1 MRKVLDDALPLAE
14 MVWRGGVQGRS
25 FDTPERRAG
34 LRQEVRER
42 LSKITD
48 QPVRDAYR
56 ADFERRLD
64 TLFGQGSPA
73 NRPGS
78 GGKWP
83 TGDRRGDKRR
93 FGPPPVTGGEA
104 MRQAGPDQLRLQ
116 GEVILAT
123 VVNHPM
129 LIASRLEALAHLNLP
144 AGQLD
149 KLRQAII
156 DHAAHHPDLD
166 PEGLK
171 DHLMSQGFAAT
182 LPDILRRAGLHRFT
196 LPSAQLTTAGE
207 GLDHV
212 LGLLRE
218 RAMQQEADAAA
229 RQFGEALTDEAQAR
243 FERAR
248 DLALEGE
255 SRRRDIDGP
264 EQGG

>member
-1 MRKVLDDALPLAE
+1 
-14 MVWRGGVQGRS
+14 VQGRS

-42 LSKITD
+42 LSRIAD
-48 QPVRDAYR
+48 RPVQEAYR
-56 ADFERRLD
+56 ADFDRRLD
-64 TLFGQGSPA
+64 ALFGQGKSA
-73 NRPGS
+73 QGQAGQQGRPWSAGQRK
-78 GGKWP
+78 GE
-83 TGDRRGDKRR
+83 KRR
-93 FGPPPVTGGEA
+93 FGPPPAMGGEA
-104 MRQAGPDQLRLQ
+104 VRQAVPDQLRLQ

-123 VVNHPM
+123 LINHP
-129 LIASRLEALAHLNLP
+129 LLVASRIEALAHLNLP

-156 DHAAHHPDLD
+156 DHAAHHSELD

-171 DHLMSQGFAAT
+171 DHLISQGFAAI
-182 LPDILRRAGLHRFT
+182 LPEILRRSALNRFT
-196 LPSAQLTTAGE
+196 LPSASLEAAGE

-229 RQFGEALTDEAQAR
+229 RQFGETLTDEAQTR

-248 DLALEGE
+248 DLALDGE
-255 SRRRDIDGP
+255 SHRRDIDGP